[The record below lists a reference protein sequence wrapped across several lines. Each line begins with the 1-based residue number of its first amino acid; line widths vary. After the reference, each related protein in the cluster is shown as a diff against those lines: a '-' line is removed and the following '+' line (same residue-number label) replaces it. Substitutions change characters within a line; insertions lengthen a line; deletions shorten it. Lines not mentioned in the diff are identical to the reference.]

1 MQVASFRKE
10 VVSSM
15 SLASSL
21 RRNPTLRGTR
31 ISTLD
36 LLDIEFRDT
45 FQGDRDTSAVSRS
58 LNLYY
63 HEKRWYLLI
72 EIVDTHKQKQ
82 SVYQYPILFSRL
94 SWSHFDNE
102 WLIIVAQSGLP
113 KYIGCTASSLSIT
126 NGPNIYLPS
135 CYLRN
140 LFPFSTQK
148 RRGLIF
154 TLSDYAG
161 QPQEKGNWVPRSGS
175 RG

>member
-1 MQVASFRKE
+1 
-10 VVSSM
+10 M

-94 SWSHFDNE
+94 S
-102 WLIIVAQSGLP
+102 
-113 KYIGCTASSLSIT
+113 
-126 NGPNIYLPS
+126 
-135 CYLRN
+135 
-140 LFPFSTQK
+140 
-148 RRGLIF
+148 
-154 TLSDYAG
+154 
-161 QPQEKGNWVPRSGS
+161 
-175 RG
+175 